1 MNIPMPRVRQVLLS
15 AHLGYYPAV
24 VFGLQA
30 LRTGACATLEL
41 PHAIS
46 ACYKNRKRDAHKPQ
60 RIIWRNGAMSNF
72 YKYGRI
78 KDLPRQDGE
87 DLVFLMV
94 PSFG

>member
-1 MNIPMPRVRQVLLS
+1 
-15 AHLGYYPAV
+15 
-24 VFGLQA
+24 
-30 LRTGACATLEL
+30 
-41 PHAIS
+41 
-46 ACYKNRKRDAHKPQ
+46 
-60 RIIWRNGAMSNF
+60 MSNF